1 MPKQFGDS
9 FPRYDQSGFTTKSP
23 LGPNQTNFEI
33 SGNKISHTDISN
45 WLNTSFKTSGIKT
58 DFKLNQKESKLN
70 IDMQNQKYV
79 FSSLLDD
86 LFLMTFALINYRKQR
101 HLEAIL
107 DVRLPDSNQ
116 RKTKILFNIKFDD
129 NKTEQAMLALRKYIV
144 ADKALVKMVE
154 PIIDNSQ
161 ETDEKFVSRINEL
174 KKKIN
179 KVIQENK
186 NNDGFN
192 LRSNN

>member
-1 MPKQFGDS
+1 
-9 FPRYDQSGFTTKSP
+9 
-23 LGPNQTNFEI
+23 
-33 SGNKISHTDISN
+33 
-45 WLNTSFKTSGIKT
+45 
-58 DFKLNQKESKLN
+58 
-70 IDMQNQKYV
+70 MQNQKYV
-79 FSSLLDD
+79 FSSLLDGF
-86 LFLMTFALINYRKQR
+86 LLMTFALINYRKQR

-154 PIIDNSQ
+154 PIIDNS
-161 ETDEKFVSRINEL
+161 ENTDEKFVSRINEL

-192 LRSNN
+192 FGSNDK

>member
-1 MPKQFGDS
+1 
-9 FPRYDQSGFTTKSP
+9 
-23 LGPNQTNFEI
+23 
-33 SGNKISHTDISN
+33 
-45 WLNTSFKTSGIKT
+45 
-58 DFKLNQKESKLN
+58 
-70 IDMQNQKYV
+70 MQNQKYV

-107 DVRLPDSNQ
+107 DIRLPDSNQ

-192 LRSNN
+192 IRSNN